1 MLHLILADAELET
14 VPPEIASDRTI
25 RWQARRRGRRPT
37 ELLLDSNYHYVAM
50 RRLPE
55 ADRRGRPDI
64 VHLCLLLALDSPL
77 NREGLLRLYV
87 HTRHDKLV
95 TVDPATR
102 IPRAQN
108 RFAGLL
114 EQLFLIGAVPPERP
128 LLRIEDSSLS
138 DIVRRIG
145 APKVITFTES
155 GERKPYEE
163 LFRGLGGDDEV
174 CVIVGAFPHGDF
186 RSDVVGLSDELVCA
200 DPERLEAATV
210 VTRTIYAYEEALS
223 IQKKRL
229 GVS

>member
-128 LLRIEDSSLS
+128 LLRIEDSPLS
-138 DIVRRIG
+138 DIVRRIS
-145 APKVITFTES
+145 AAKVITLTER
-155 GERKPYEE
+155 GERKPYSE
-163 LFRGLGGDDEV
+163 LFRGFRGDEEV

-186 RSDVVGLSDELVCA
+186 RSDVAKFSDELVCV
-200 DPERLEAATV
+200 DPEKLEAATV
-210 VTRTIYAYEEALS
+210 ATRAIYAYEEALS
-223 IQKKRL
+223 IQRKRL
-229 GVS
+229 G